1 MMGASREGSM
11 DLTSAK
17 PTIFLAT
24 ANAEAARAFYEGQL
38 GLTLTADDPYA
49 LVYQLAG
56 TELRLSKVPNHTP
69 LPFTILDWQVSS
81 ITDAHSTLAAAG
93 VEFTIFDGMGQDE
106 NGIWV
111 SPDGG
116 ARILWFKDPDGNVLS
131 VSERS

>member
-1 MMGASREGSM
+1 M
-11 DLTSAK
+11 DLNSAK
-17 PTIFLAT
+17 PTVFLAT
-24 ANAEAARAFYEGQL
+24 ANVEAARAFYEGTL
-38 GLTLTADDPYA
+38 GLSLEVDDPYA

-69 LPFTILDWQVSS
+69 LPFTVLDWQVPSV
-81 ITDAHSTLAAAG
+81 TDAHSALAANG

-106 NGIWV
+106 KGIWT

>member
-1 MMGASREGSM
+1 M
-11 DLTSAK
+11 DLQTAK

-24 ANAEAARAFYEGQL
+24 SDPESARNFYEGKL
-38 GLTLTADDPYA
+38 GLTLASDDPFA

-69 LPFTILDWQVSS
+69 LPFTVLDWQVPD
-81 ITDAHSTLAAAG
+81 IGAAHGTLAALG
-93 VEFTIFDGMGQDE
+93 IEFTIYEGMGQDE
-106 NGIWV
+106 KGIWV

>member
-1 MMGASREGSM
+1 M
-11 DLTSAK
+11 DLKTAK
-17 PTIFLAT
+17 PTVFLAT
-24 ANAEAARAFYEGQL
+24 SDAEAARAFFEGQL
-38 GLTLTADDPYA
+38 GLTLEADDPYA

-69 LPFTILDWQVSS
+69 LPFTVLDWQVPS
-81 ITDAHSTLAAAG
+81 ITKSHATLADAG

-106 NGIWV
+106 NGIWT

-131 VSERS
+131 ISERA

>member
-1 MMGASREGSM
+1 M
-11 DLTSAK
+11 DLKSAK

-24 ANAEAARAFYEGQL
+24 SNADAARAFYEGAL
-38 GLTLTADDPYA
+38 GLILEADDPYA

-69 LPFTILDWQVSS
+69 LPFTVLDWQVPS
-81 ITDAHSTLAAAG
+81 ISTAHATLTAAG
-93 VEFTIFDGMGQDE
+93 VEFTIYDGMGQDDK
-106 NGIWV
+106 GIWT

-131 VSERS
+131 VSERI

>member
-1 MMGASREGSM
+1 M
-11 DLTSAK
+11 DLKSAK

-24 ANAEAARAFYEGQL
+24 ADADAARAFYEGAL
-38 GLTLTADDPYA
+38 GLSLEADDPYA

-69 LPFTILDWQVSS
+69 LPFTVLDWQVAS
-81 ITDAHSTLAAAG
+81 ISDAHAALAANG
-93 VEFTIFDGMGQDE
+93 VDFTVYEGMGQDDK
-106 NGIWV
+106 GIWT

-131 VSERS
+131 VSERT

>member
-1 MMGASREGSM
+1 M
-11 DLTSAK
+11 DLKSAK

-24 ANAEAARAFYEGQL
+24 SDSETARKFYEQKL
-38 GLTLTADDPYA
+38 GLALAADVPYA

-69 LPFTILDWQVSS
+69 LPFTVLDWQVPD
-81 ITDAHSTLAAAG
+81 IHAAHQTLASAG
-93 VEFTIFDGMGQDE
+93 VEFTVFEGMGQDDK
-106 NGIWV
+106 GIWA

>member
-1 MMGASREGSM
+1 M
-11 DLTSAK
+11 DLNSAK

-24 ANAEAARAFYEGQL
+24 ADADAARAFYEGAL
-38 GLTLTADDPYA
+38 GLSLEADDPYA

-69 LPFTILDWQVSS
+69 LPFTVLDWQVAS
-81 ITDAHSTLAAAG
+81 ITDAHAALNAKG
-93 VEFTIFDGMGQDE
+93 VEFTVYEGMGQDDK
-106 NGIWV
+106 GIWT

-131 VSERS
+131 VSERA

>member
-1 MMGASREGSM
+1 M

-24 ANAEAARAFYEGQL
+24 SDAEAARSFYEGRL
-38 GLTLTADDPYA
+38 GLTLDADDPYA

-56 TELRLSKVPNHTP
+56 SELRLSKVPNHTP
-69 LPFTILDWQVSS
+69 LPFTVLDWQVSS
-81 ITDAHSTLAAAG
+81 ISESHAALSAAG
-93 VEFTIFDGMGQDE
+93 VELTIFEGMGQDA
-106 NGIWV
+106 NGVWT

-131 VSERS
+131 VSERT